1 MRLPL
6 ARFFLQRSLTFQVL
20 SLVVICA
27 GTVAALLLV
36 LAGETGQFDPDPN
49 SVALVAG
56 SMGLLVL
63 ALAFVIPLVLRPLS
77 RLTDVVTAVAARR
90 DFAIRADESHAR
102 EVRQLAAAFNQLL
115 VQIEQ
120 RDHSLARELTEKSE
134 AQQRLA
140 QLAHFDPVTGLHNR
154 HYFNQSVERTLG
166 GHPNTQPLAVMFVDL
181 DDFKQVNDSLGHATG
196 DALLREVAR
205 RLAGSLRKTDVVCRL
220 GGDEFALILPLA
232 DGMVEASAV
241 AAKLLAALS
250 MPVRIADHEM
260 FIGASIGVAL
270 ASAGEMDQGEL
281 LRRADVAMYEA
292 KAAGKGI
299 YRIFEDQMTVR
310 ASRRAGMTQRLRAA
324 IEADSL
330 RLAYQPQVDL
340 RDGRVLRV
348 EALLRWHDEELGSVS
363 PIEFIRL
370 AEETGSIHALG
381 QWVLDRACRDAHAM
395 GERLG
400 RPMPVAVNISMRQL
414 CDPGFADLVDDTL
427 ARYHL
432 TGHILELEVTE
443 SSLLA
448 DWDDIEE
455 TLARLRASGVQL
467 AVDDFGSG
475 FSSLRSLR
483 RLPVQRL
490 KIDSG
495 FVANVPSDPADTAI
509 VCAILGLA
517 RQLKLGVVAEGVE
530 TQAQLELL
538 RELGCEAGQGYLFQR
553 PMTLDALVVHLLES
567 VGPADA
573 LA

>member
-6 ARFFLQRSLTFQVL
+6 ARVFLQRSLTFQVL

-77 RLTDVVTAVAARR
+77 RLTDVVTTVASRR

-166 GHPNTQPLAVMFVDL
+166 GRPNTQPIAVMFVDL

-205 RLAGSLRKTDVVCRL
+205 RLAGSLRKTDIVCRL
-220 GGDEFALILPLA
+220 GGDEFALILQLA
-232 DGMVEASAV
+232 DGSAEASAV

-250 MPVRIADHEM
+250 MPVRIGDHEM

-270 ASAGEMDQGEL
+270 ASAGEIDQGEL

-340 RDGRVLRV
+340 LDGRVLRV

-381 QWVLDRACRDAHAM
+381 QWVLDRACRDARTM
-395 GERLG
+395 SERLG
-400 RPMPVAVNISMRQL
+400 RPMAVAVNISMRQL
-414 CDPGFADLVDDTL
+414 CDPGFADLIDDTL
-427 ARYHL
+427 ARYQL

-448 DWDDIEE
+448 DWVDVEE

-495 FVANVPSDPADTAI
+495 FIANVPSDPADTAI
-509 VCAILGLA
+509 VSAILGLA

-530 TQAQLELL
+530 TRAQLELL

-553 PMTLDALVVHLLES
+553 PMTLDALVAHLLEP
-567 VGPADA
+567 VGPADV

>member
-6 ARFFLQRSLTFQVL
+6 ARVFLQRSLTFQVL

-77 RLTDVVTAVAARR
+77 RLTDVVTTVASRR

-166 GHPNTQPLAVMFVDL
+166 GRPNTQPIAVMFVDL

-205 RLAGSLRKTDVVCRL
+205 RLAGSLRKTDIVCRL
-220 GGDEFALILPLA
+220 GGDEFALILQLA
-232 DGMVEASAV
+232 DGTAEASAV

-250 MPVRIADHEM
+250 MPVRIGDHEM

-270 ASAGEMDQGEL
+270 ASAGEIDQGEL

-340 RDGRVLRV
+340 LDGRVLRV

-381 QWVLDRACRDAHAM
+381 QWVLDRACRDARTM
-395 GERLG
+395 SERLG
-400 RPMPVAVNISMRQL
+400 RPMAVAVNISMRQL
-414 CDPGFADLVDDTL
+414 CDPGFADLIDDTL
-427 ARYHL
+427 ARYQL

-448 DWDDIEE
+448 DWVDVEE

-495 FVANVPSDPADTAI
+495 FIANVPSDPADTAI
-509 VCAILGLA
+509 VSAILGLA

-530 TQAQLELL
+530 TRAQLELL

-553 PMTLDALVVHLLES
+553 PMTLDALVVHLLEP
-567 VGPADA
+567 VGPADV

>member
-6 ARFFLQRSLTFQVL
+6 ARLFQQRSLTFQVL

-27 GTVAALLLV
+27 GTVATLLLV
-36 LAGETGQFDPDPN
+36 LAGETGQFDPDPR

-77 RLTDVVTAVAARR
+77 RLTDVVTAVASRR
-90 DFAIRADESHAR
+90 DFGIRASESHAR
-102 EVRQLAAAFNQLL
+102 EVQQLAAAFNQLL

-154 HYFNQSVERTLG
+154 HFFNQSVERTLD
-166 GHPNTQPLAVMFVDL
+166 GHPSSQQLAVMFVDL
-181 DDFKQVNDSLGHATG
+181 DDFKQVNDSLGHAAG

-205 RLAGSLRKTDVVCRL
+205 RLTGSLRKTDAVCRL
-220 GGDEFALILPLA
+220 GGDEFAVILPLA
-232 DGMVEASAV
+232 DGATEASAV
-241 AAKLLAALS
+241 AAKLLAGLAL
-250 MPVRIADHEM
+250 PLKIADHEM

-270 ASAGEMDQGEL
+270 ACAGEMDQGEL

-299 YRIFEDQMTVR
+299 YRIFEEQMTVR

-370 AEETGSIHALG
+370 AEETGSIHSLG
-381 QWVLDRACRDAHAM
+381 QWVLDRACRDARAIS
-395 GERLG
+395 ERLG
-400 RPMPVAVNISMRQL
+400 RPMPVAVNVSMRQL
-414 CDPGFADLVDDTL
+414 SDPGFADLVDDTL

-432 TGHILELEVTE
+432 NGDILELEVTE
-443 SSLLA
+443 GSLLA
-448 DWDDIEE
+448 DWVDVED
-455 TLARLRASGVQL
+455 TLARLRDSGVQL

-490 KIDSG
+490 KIDSS
-495 FVANVPSDPADTAI
+495 FVANVPVDPADTAI
-509 VCAILGLA
+509 VSAILGLA
-517 RQLKLGVVAEGVE
+517 RQLKLDVVAEGVE

-538 RELGCEAGQGYLFQR
+538 RELGCEAGQGYLFHR
-553 PMTLDALVVHLLES
+553 PMMLDALVSHLLEPI
-567 VGPADA
+567 GEAGA
-573 LA
+573 LV